1 MNMTSWFAIASAEI
15 RTRRILRE
23 KAGCKQSNN
32 YSRTSANGHLYT
44 TATLFCPGR
53 QSIHWLLF
61 KPLYNG
67 HLLLSPRWPLW
78 RGSTVL
84 GFISLMP
91 SPPFFP
97 ERLARRAQLKVTP
110 SMNGQVPDLSPVLRL
125 LPWRKRKKRW
135 LNGANRGLERQK
147 QKLKVLSLF
156 FLNDNTALLELTE
169 NMSIQSHS
177 ELNFG

>member
-1 MNMTSWFAIASAEI
+1 MNITSWFAVASAEI

-61 KPLYNG
+61 KPLHNG

-156 FLNDNTALLELTE
+156 FWMIIPLFLN
-169 NMSIQSHS
+169 
-177 ELNFG
+177 